1 MVAYR
6 IFGRKVVFT
15 LEVLKGNV
23 GYMEYIA
30 HKDGERIQTVKEH
43 LYGTAELAG
52 SFAERF
58 GKKEWG
64 YCCGMLHDLG
74 KYSKEFQRKIQN
86 DTSERVDHS
95 TAGAKICN
103 EKGGYYSILS
113 YCIAGH
119 HAGLPDYGN
128 TAIGNSLCGRCKK
141 KICDFENYKNEIQV
155 PLIHTNPIVFE
166 PTKNLDFSLS
176 VFVRMLYSCLVDAD
190 FLDTESFMKNENT
203 GRVSGETMEVLE
215 KKLEKHIASWLSNYE
230 LESIN
235 GRRTEILR
243 HCIEMGKQEKGIY
256 RLTVPTGG
264 GKTIASL
271 AFALRHAVKHQMDR
285 IIYVI
290 PYTSIIEQNSQV
302 FREILGAENILENHC
317 NVEYRDSEEFYPMQ
331 LASENWDKP
340 IVVTTNVQFFE
351 SLFGNKSSKCR
362 KIHNIAN
369 SVVIFDEAQ
378 MLPMDYLRPCV
389 SVLQELVDNYASSI
403 VLCTATQPALE
414 MFFSSK
420 DKMIELCPRMEEQFR
435 FFERVTYEKIGKI
448 TQDELIMRMQGNQ
461 RTLCI
466 VNTKKAAQELYK
478 KLQGEGE
485 NNIYHLSTN
494 MYPKHR
500 KRILNMIRE
509 RLKNKEK
516 CIVIS
521 TSLVEAGVDLDFDIV
536 YRQIAGMDSMIQA
549 AGRCNRNGEKDVA
562 DSKVYIFDFIDE
574 KKVTNQKLQ
583 IETTESVLQD
593 YEKVDDL
600 IGISDYFKRLYHYR
614 GASLDKKNIMGEFKQ
629 MRFNFSK
636 VAKEFKLIE
645 ENTKMIFITKEPKA
659 EELLNELKIK
669 GASRERL
676 REAGQYCVQVY
687 GDERTENSL
696 FDKLYSNGMIR
707 PISEDMQD
715 FYELVS
721 QKQYSDKW
729 GLDFSVDD
737 MLMM

>member
-1 MVAYR
+1 
-6 IFGRKVVFT
+6 
-15 LEVLKGNV
+15 
-23 GYMEYIA
+23 
-30 HKDGERIQTVKEH
+30 
-43 LYGTAELAG
+43 
-52 SFAERF
+52 
-58 GKKEWG
+58 
-64 YCCGMLHDLG
+64 
-74 KYSKEFQRKIQN
+74 
-86 DTSERVDHS
+86 
-95 TAGAKICN
+95 
-103 EKGGYYSILS
+103 
-113 YCIAGH
+113 
-119 HAGLPDYGN
+119 
-128 TAIGNSLCGRCKK
+128 
-141 KICDFENYKNEIQV
+141 
-155 PLIHTNPIVFE
+155 
-166 PTKNLDFSLS
+166 
-176 VFVRMLYSCLVDAD
+176 
-190 FLDTESFMKNENT
+190 
-203 GRVSGETMEVLE
+203 
-215 KKLEKHIASWLSNYE
+215 
-230 LESIN
+230 
-235 GRRTEILR
+235 
-243 HCIEMGKQEKGIY
+243 
-256 RLTVPTGG
+256 
-264 GKTIASL
+264 
-271 AFALRHAVKHQMDR
+271 
-285 IIYVI
+285 
-290 PYTSIIEQNSQV
+290 
-302 FREILGAENILENHC
+302 
-317 NVEYRDSEEFYPMQ
+317 
-331 LASENWDKP
+331 
-340 IVVTTNVQFFE
+340 
-351 SLFGNKSSKCR
+351 
-362 KIHNIAN
+362 
-369 SVVIFDEAQ
+369 
-378 MLPMDYLRPCV
+378 
-389 SVLQELVDNYASSI
+389 
-403 VLCTATQPALE
+403 
-414 MFFSSK
+414 
-420 DKMIELCPRMEEQFR
+420 
-435 FFERVTYEKIGKI
+435 
-448 TQDELIMRMQGNQ
+448 
-461 RTLCI
+461 
-466 VNTKKAAQELYK
+466 
-478 KLQGEGE
+478 
-485 NNIYHLSTN
+485 
-494 MYPKHR
+494 
-500 KRILNMIRE
+500 MIRE

-729 GLDFSVDD
+729 GLDFSVDV

>member
-1 MVAYR
+1 
-6 IFGRKVVFT
+6 
-15 LEVLKGNV
+15 
-23 GYMEYIA
+23 
-30 HKDGERIQTVKEH
+30 
-43 LYGTAELAG
+43 
-52 SFAERF
+52 
-58 GKKEWG
+58 
-64 YCCGMLHDLG
+64 
-74 KYSKEFQRKIQN
+74 
-86 DTSERVDHS
+86 
-95 TAGAKICN
+95 
-103 EKGGYYSILS
+103 
-113 YCIAGH
+113 
-119 HAGLPDYGN
+119 
-128 TAIGNSLCGRCKK
+128 
-141 KICDFENYKNEIQV
+141 
-155 PLIHTNPIVFE
+155 
-166 PTKNLDFSLS
+166 
-176 VFVRMLYSCLVDAD
+176 
-190 FLDTESFMKNENT
+190 
-203 GRVSGETMEVLE
+203 
-215 KKLEKHIASWLSNYE
+215 
-230 LESIN
+230 
-235 GRRTEILR
+235 
-243 HCIEMGKQEKGIY
+243 
-256 RLTVPTGG
+256 
-264 GKTIASL
+264 
-271 AFALRHAVKHQMDR
+271 
-285 IIYVI
+285 
-290 PYTSIIEQNSQV
+290 
-302 FREILGAENILENHC
+302 
-317 NVEYRDSEEFYPMQ
+317 
-331 LASENWDKP
+331 
-340 IVVTTNVQFFE
+340 
-351 SLFGNKSSKCR
+351 
-362 KIHNIAN
+362 
-369 SVVIFDEAQ
+369 
-378 MLPMDYLRPCV
+378 
-389 SVLQELVDNYASSI
+389 
-403 VLCTATQPALE
+403 
-414 MFFSSK
+414 
-420 DKMIELCPRMEEQFR
+420 
-435 FFERVTYEKIGKI
+435 
-448 TQDELIMRMQGNQ
+448 
-461 RTLCI
+461 
-466 VNTKKAAQELYK
+466 
-478 KLQGEGE
+478 
-485 NNIYHLSTN
+485 
-494 MYPKHR
+494 
-500 KRILNMIRE
+500 MIRE

-583 IETTESVLQD
+583 IETTEFVLQD

>member
-1 MVAYR
+1 
-6 IFGRKVVFT
+6 
-15 LEVLKGNV
+15 
-23 GYMEYIA
+23 MEYIA
-30 HKDGERIQTVKEH
+30 HKDGDRIQTVLEH
-43 LYGTAELAG
+43 LTGTAQLAG
-52 SFAERF
+52 AFADAF
-58 GKKEWG
+58 GKQEWG
-64 YCCGMLHDLG
+64 YCCGMLHDIG
-74 KYSKEFQRKIQN
+74 KYSEEFQKKIKY
-86 DTSERVDHS
+86 DTNEQVDHS
-95 TAGAKICN
+95 TAGTKLCM
-103 EKGGYYSILS
+103 EKGGYYSLLA

-141 KICDFENYKNEIQV
+141 KICDFENYKNEIQI
-155 PLIHTNPIVFE
+155 PQIHQDPIFFD
-166 PTKNLDFSLS
+166 PAKNMDFSVS

-190 FLDTESFMKNENT
+190 FLDTESFMKNGNT
-203 GRVSGETMEVLE
+203 GRVSGETMQVLE
-215 KKLEKHIASWLSNYE
+215 EKLEQHIASWLSNNE
-230 LESIN
+230 PESIN

-243 HCIEMGKQEKGIY
+243 HCIKMGKQEKGIY

-290 PYTSIIEQNSQV
+290 PYTSIIEQNAQV
-302 FREILGAENILENHC
+302 FREILGVENVLENHC
-317 NVEYRDSEEFYPMQ
+317 NVEYKDSEEFYPMQ

-340 IVVTTNVQFFE
+340 VVVTTNVQFFE

-378 MLPMDYLRPCV
+378 MLPMDYLKPCV
-389 SVLQELVDNYASSI
+389 SVLQELVDNYAASI

-420 DKMIELCPRMEEQFR
+420 DKIIELCPRMEEQFR
-435 FFERVTYEKIGKI
+435 FFERVAYEKIGKI
-448 TQDELIMRMQGNQ
+448 SQDELIMRMQGDQ

-485 NNIYHLSTN
+485 SNIYHLSTN

-500 KRILNMIRE
+500 KRVLNMIRE

-536 YRQIAGMDSMIQA
+536 YRQIAGMDSVIQA
-549 AGRCNRNGEKDVA
+549 AGRCNRNGKHDVA
-562 DSKVYIFDFIDE
+562 ESKVYIFDFIDE
-574 KKVTNQKLQ
+574 KRVENQKLQ
-583 IETTESVLQD
+583 IETAESVLQD

-600 IGISDYFKRLYHYR
+600 IGIADYFKRLYHYR
-614 GASLDKKNIMGEFKQ
+614 GASLDKKNIMGEFKS

-645 ENTKMIFITKEPKA
+645 ENTKLIFITRELKA

-687 GDERTENSL
+687 GDERTKNSL

-707 PISEDMQD
+707 PISEDMQN

-721 QKQYSDKW
+721 QKQYSDEC

>member
-1 MVAYR
+1 
-6 IFGRKVVFT
+6 
-15 LEVLKGNV
+15 
-23 GYMEYIA
+23 
-30 HKDGERIQTVKEH
+30 
-43 LYGTAELAG
+43 
-52 SFAERF
+52 
-58 GKKEWG
+58 
-64 YCCGMLHDLG
+64 
-74 KYSKEFQRKIQN
+74 
-86 DTSERVDHS
+86 
-95 TAGAKICN
+95 
-103 EKGGYYSILS
+103 
-113 YCIAGH
+113 
-119 HAGLPDYGN
+119 
-128 TAIGNSLCGRCKK
+128 
-141 KICDFENYKNEIQV
+141 
-155 PLIHTNPIVFE
+155 
-166 PTKNLDFSLS
+166 
-176 VFVRMLYSCLVDAD
+176 
-190 FLDTESFMKNENT
+190 
-203 GRVSGETMEVLE
+203 
-215 KKLEKHIASWLSNYE
+215 
-230 LESIN
+230 
-235 GRRTEILR
+235 
-243 HCIEMGKQEKGIY
+243 
-256 RLTVPTGG
+256 
-264 GKTIASL
+264 
-271 AFALRHAVKHQMDR
+271 
-285 IIYVI
+285 
-290 PYTSIIEQNSQV
+290 
-302 FREILGAENILENHC
+302 
-317 NVEYRDSEEFYPMQ
+317 
-331 LASENWDKP
+331 
-340 IVVTTNVQFFE
+340 
-351 SLFGNKSSKCR
+351 
-362 KIHNIAN
+362 
-369 SVVIFDEAQ
+369 
-378 MLPMDYLRPCV
+378 
-389 SVLQELVDNYASSI
+389 
-403 VLCTATQPALE
+403 
-414 MFFSSK
+414 
-420 DKMIELCPRMEEQFR
+420 
-435 FFERVTYEKIGKI
+435 
-448 TQDELIMRMQGNQ
+448 
-461 RTLCI
+461 
-466 VNTKKAAQELYK
+466 
-478 KLQGEGE
+478 
-485 NNIYHLSTN
+485 
-494 MYPKHR
+494 
-500 KRILNMIRE
+500 MIRE

>member
-1 MVAYR
+1 
-6 IFGRKVVFT
+6 
-15 LEVLKGNV
+15 
-23 GYMEYIA
+23 
-30 HKDGERIQTVKEH
+30 
-43 LYGTAELAG
+43 
-52 SFAERF
+52 
-58 GKKEWG
+58 
-64 YCCGMLHDLG
+64 
-74 KYSKEFQRKIQN
+74 
-86 DTSERVDHS
+86 
-95 TAGAKICN
+95 
-103 EKGGYYSILS
+103 
-113 YCIAGH
+113 
-119 HAGLPDYGN
+119 
-128 TAIGNSLCGRCKK
+128 
-141 KICDFENYKNEIQV
+141 
-155 PLIHTNPIVFE
+155 
-166 PTKNLDFSLS
+166 
-176 VFVRMLYSCLVDAD
+176 
-190 FLDTESFMKNENT
+190 
-203 GRVSGETMEVLE
+203 
-215 KKLEKHIASWLSNYE
+215 
-230 LESIN
+230 
-235 GRRTEILR
+235 
-243 HCIEMGKQEKGIY
+243 
-256 RLTVPTGG
+256 
-264 GKTIASL
+264 
-271 AFALRHAVKHQMDR
+271 
-285 IIYVI
+285 
-290 PYTSIIEQNSQV
+290 
-302 FREILGAENILENHC
+302 
-317 NVEYRDSEEFYPMQ
+317 
-331 LASENWDKP
+331 
-340 IVVTTNVQFFE
+340 
-351 SLFGNKSSKCR
+351 
-362 KIHNIAN
+362 
-369 SVVIFDEAQ
+369 
-378 MLPMDYLRPCV
+378 
-389 SVLQELVDNYASSI
+389 
-403 VLCTATQPALE
+403 
-414 MFFSSK
+414 
-420 DKMIELCPRMEEQFR
+420 MIELCPRMEEQFR

-466 VNTKKAAQELYK
+466 VNTKRAAQELYK

-583 IETTESVLQD
+583 IETTEFVLQD